1 MVTWVHDTGALLFFG
16 TGVFYAILQAAISYQ
31 MRPYGSALCV
41 CHTRTAFAVIS
52 LLAVLI
58 GILQAPPPALLKGE
72 PPLIYNISSDSEV
85 RWKIMQKVNLDQ

>member
-31 MRPYGSALCV
+31 MRPYGSSLCV

-58 GILQAPPPALLKGE
+58 GILQAPPMLLKGE
-72 PPLIYNISSDSEV
+72 PPLIYNTSSASEACLE
-85 RWKIMQKVNLDQ
+85 IMQKLDQ